1 MGMGM
6 EKTLVYDEEPI
17 TEVHKPATDHSESII
32 LT

>member
-17 TEVHKPATDHSESII
+17 TEVYKPAS
-32 LT
+32 L